1 MTLLI
6 TRPLEDATPLAD
18 HLQAMGYRTFLEPL
32 LEPDLSRARTCS
44 LSAHAA
50 VLLTS
55 RNGARAFELATKD
68 RSAQVFA
75 VGDGTAL
82 LARELGFTGV
92 ASAGGD
98 VHDLFALVRSAWRP
112 EDGRLLHVAGKTLA
126 GDLVGMLSAEG
137 YDVVRDH
144 MYDVRTPAEF
154 TPELVDAFV
163 RDDIAAVLLFSPRT
177 AMTFADLVAR
187 AGIGTQIRNCYAIC
201 LSNAVRDRVS
211 ELSWRGMPVA
221 DSPTQDALIEVL
233 QTVCPSGQA
242 D

>member
-6 TRPLEDATPLAD
+6 TRPVEDAAPLAD
-18 HLQAMGYRTFLEPL
+18 CLQNMGYRIFLEPL
-32 LEPDLSRARTCS
+32 LEPDLSRARTCP
-44 LSAHAA
+44 LSTHKA

-55 RNGARAFELATKD
+55 RNGARAYALATSD
-68 RSAQVFA
+68 RSAQIFA
-75 VGDGTAL
+75 VGDGTAS
-82 LARELGFTGV
+82 LAGELGFTRV

-98 VHDLFALVRSAWRP
+98 VHDLFALVRSEWRP

-126 GDLVGMLSAEG
+126 GDLVGMLAGVG
-137 YDVVRDH
+137 YNVARDH

-154 TPELVDAFV
+154 TPALVDAFV

-177 AMTFADLVAR
+177 AVTFAGLVAR
-187 AGIGTQIRNCYAIC
+187 AGVGPQIRNCYAIC
-201 LSNAVRDRVS
+201 LSDAVRDRVS
-211 ELSWRGMPVA
+211 GLSWRGMPVA
-221 DSPTQDALIEVL
+221 GSPTQDALIEVL

>member
-6 TRPLEDATPLAD
+6 TRPLEDAALLAD
-18 HLQAMGYRTFLEPL
+18 CLQDMGYRTFLEPL
-32 LEPDLSRARTCS
+32 LEPDLSRARTCP
-44 LSAHAA
+44 LSAHKA
-50 VLLTS
+50 
-55 RNGARAFELATKD
+55 LATSD
-68 RSAQVFA
+68 RSAQIFA
-75 VGDGTAL
+75 VGDGTAS
-82 LARELGFTGV
+82 LAGELGFTRV

-98 VHDLFALVRSAWRP
+98 VHDLFALVRSAWCP

-211 ELSWRGMPVA
+211 GLSWRGMPVA
-221 DSPTQDALIEVL
+221 GSPTQDALIEVL